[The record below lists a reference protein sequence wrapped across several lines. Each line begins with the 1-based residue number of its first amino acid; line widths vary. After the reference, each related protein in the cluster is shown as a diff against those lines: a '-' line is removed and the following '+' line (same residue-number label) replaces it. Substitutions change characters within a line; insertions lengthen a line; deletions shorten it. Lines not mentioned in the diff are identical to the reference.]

1 MRADGLSGLPLYL
14 SLPLV
19 SLGQRMFLVM
29 QSAVQAKAMS
39 AASADAVAVAA
50 DAAATVAAREEEEAA
65 VLAAAKAQHDDEEQ
79 KGTEQ
84 QDEATASAAAA
95 AKKEDGKAGTC
106 LGGRS
111 KGAFDDV
118 RARVSY
124 DIDDKSLGFLTCTKC
139 RDLFYKKLKNVS
151 CEYDRLNS

>member
-84 QDEATASAAAA
+84 QDEATASAASAA
-95 AKKEDGKAGTC
+95 NKEHGKAGTC

-111 KGAFDDV
+111 KGALDDV
-118 RARVSY
+118 
-124 DIDDKSLGFLTCTKC
+124 
-139 RDLFYKKLKNVS
+139 
-151 CEYDRLNS
+151 